1 MVNHY
6 FFFTF
11 FSFTSLQNYSRNL
24 REKVAVSHAKAVYKA
39 FCFILAGYMGLTQV
53 LRLLDNKDSSSIHYK
68 TFNES
73 PKDVYPTFSVCFFST
88 DRFSLHYVMRKEI
101 EEKTGLSFSDYDRL
115 LKGETVENESSSK
128 ILAIKYDLF
137 SVKLDLF
144 LNAVGLETQNG
155 EEKME
160 AKSFYSSYQDPDKAC
175 FTLKSTNEIGVFR
188 ERDWISLNLD
198 KLNEAN
204 VIMHT
209 YIHYPGRLTREI
221 GKPNF
226 EIHPDEVDDDH
237 TRTTLQ
243 LNRLSILRK
252 RPDAKETCDPN
263 LEDDDQAF
271 KIHVV
276 KKVGCV
282 PLYWENM
289 FSSNDSFRP
298 CMSSSEMKMIY
309 EEIEEKDKNFA
320 EYGQPCNYMEVSLGA
335 SQHTSSYD
343 NVVILE
349 LQYMKKQFQEIVN
362 AKDFEFESFWSSV
375 GGFAGIILGYAFLD
389 APDFIQ
395 RILQ

>member
-1 MVNHY
+1 
-6 FFFTF
+6 
-11 FSFTSLQNYSRNL
+11 
-24 REKVAVSHAKAVYKA
+24 
-39 FCFILAGYMGLTQV
+39 MGLTQL
-53 LRLLDNKDSSSIHYK
+53 LRFLDNKDSSSIHYK

-73 PKDVYPTFSVCFFST
+73 PIDVYPTFSVCLFST
-88 DRFSLHYVMRKEI
+88 DRSSLHYVMRKEI
-101 EEKTGLSFSDYDRL
+101 EEKTGLSYSVYDSL
-115 LKGETVENESSSK
+115 LKGENLGNESSSK
-128 ILAIKYDLF
+128 ILAMNYELF

-155 EEKME
+155 EENME
-160 AKSFYSSYQDPDKAC
+160 AESFYSSYRDPNTAC
-175 FTLKSTNEIGVFR
+175 FTLKSTNEIGIFR

-198 KLNEAN
+198 TLNEAN
-204 VIMHT
+204 VIIHT

-252 RPDAKETCDPN
+252 RPDAKEPCDPN

-289 FSSNDSFRP
+289 FSSNDSYRP